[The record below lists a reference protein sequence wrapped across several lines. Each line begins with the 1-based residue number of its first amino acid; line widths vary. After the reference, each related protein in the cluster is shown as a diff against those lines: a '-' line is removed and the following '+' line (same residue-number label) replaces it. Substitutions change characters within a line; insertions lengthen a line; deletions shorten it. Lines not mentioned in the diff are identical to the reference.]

1 MALIDDIEF
10 YGAAVDS
17 GAMTRQDAVKALTEA
32 SNGGLTEYGATEA
45 IRNWK
50 TRRRDYQAA
59 AQVARTGL
67 TNCLNKLYELPSHP
81 SK

>member
-1 MALIDDIEF
+1 MALVEDIEF

-32 SNGGLTEYGATEA
+32 SNGGLTEHGAAES

-67 TNCLNKLYELPSHP
+67 TNCLNKLYELPSHR
-81 SK
+81 SE